1 MFALGNTQTL
11 SVTEPDLVKEI
22 ITCTSLDLGKPTSDT
37 RELGALLGQGI
48 LTSNG
53 PHWAHQRKIIGPE
66 LYMDKVKVSKLV
78 DTWENMIEDQGGIA
92 DIKVDE
98 HLRCFAGDVISRAC
112 FGSNFSRNG
121 EIFSTL
127 RALQDV
133 TSKAVLSANIP
144 GMGLLPTKTNR
155 ERWALEKELRTLILN
170 VVKERNEFGY
180 ENDLLQTLIEG
191 AKNGNLSQDLSER
204 FIVHNCKNIY
214 VAASATGFI
223 AAWCLMLLATNQEWQ
238 DRLRAEAL
246 QVCKGQMP
254 NVDMILKMKQ
264 AFKDIKFGGITV
276 PKGVNIWTLVTRLH
290 TDPELWGPD
299 AYKFNP
305 ERFANGVTGAC
316 KQPHLYMPFGF
327 GPRVCP
333 GQNLALAELK
343 VVIAVIVTKFSLSLS
358 PKYMHKPSL
367 NLVIEPG
374 NGVDLLVKKL

>member
-1 MFALGNTQTL
+1 R
-11 SVTEPDLVKEI
+11 EI
-22 ITCTSLDLGKPTSDT
+22 TTCTSLDLGKPISETK
-37 RELGALLGQGI
+37 ELGALLGQGI

-53 PHWAHQRKIIGPE
+53 PYWAHQRKIIAPE
-66 LYMDKVKVSKLV
+66 LYMDKVK
-78 DTWENMIEDQGGIA
+78 TWESIIENQGGVA

-98 HLRCFAGDVISRAC
+98 HLRWFAGDVISKAC

-121 EIFSTL
+121 EIFSML

-133 TSKAVLSANIP
+133 TSKAVLSADIP

-170 VVKERNEFGY
+170 VVKERNEVGY
-180 ENDLLQTLIEG
+180 ENDLLQTLLEG
-191 AKNGNLSQDLSER
+191 AKTGNLTQDLSEQ

-214 VAASATGFI
+214 QAASQTGI
-223 AAWCLMLLATNQEWQ
+223 TASWCLMLLATNQEWQ

-264 AFKDIKFGGITV
+264 AFKDIKFGGITI

-290 TDPELWGPD
+290 TDPEIWGPD

-316 KQPHLYMPFGF
+316 KQPHLYMPFGV

-333 GQNLALAELK
+333 GQNLALAEIK
-343 VVIAVIVTKFSLSLS
+343 VVIAVIVAKFSFSLS

-374 NGVDLLVKKL
+374 SGVDLLVKKF